1 MEVLFNFL
9 QEYYY
14 LTAGLLVVVLGL
26 GIYFSFQIRVQERE
40 TEKKA
45 MSYVKGLNEL
55 IAGNL
60 DTAKASFLE
69 AVKFD
74 SENIDAY
81 LKLGVIY
88 RKEGKF
94 GKALKIHKE
103 LTIRSGIP
111 TPLQADIYKNIVEDL
126 IDLKNYKEALSNVE
140 KLLNLDSENK
150 WALEIQPKI
159 YAFLK
164 DWKNAFKFL
173 KSNSKGMP
181 GMERQLALYKIA
193 NAEYLI
199 EVNDYHDARLLLKD
213 AIKLD
218 PSYPPPYILI
228 GESYTLEDRIDDAVK
243 FWKQFSEKVPEKSY
257 LVFDLLEK
265 AYYESGNFAAMEVF
279 YSKVI
284 ESDSDNYKALN
295 KLGEIY
301 FKKGDRD
308 RALELTERSL
318 RINSNSP
325 DGLKNLILYMNNASD
340 LPVIKEK
347 ALSLARSISNLNSF
361 RCHECGN
368 SSEEVLIKC
377 PDCGSWDSFD
387 F

>member
-1 MEVLFNFL
+1 MEALYSFL

-14 LTAGLLVVVLGL
+14 LTVVFVVLIIAVF
-26 GIYFSFQIRVQERE
+26 IYFSFQSKAKVRD

-45 MSYVKGLNEL
+45 LAYVKGLNEL
-55 IAGNL
+55 IAGNFEV
-60 DTAKASFLE
+60 AKISFLE

-88 RKEGKF
+88 REEGKF
-94 GKALKIHKE
+94 SKALKIHKE

-111 TPLQADIYKNIVEDL
+111 VPLQADIYKNIVEDL
-126 IDLKNYKEALSNVE
+126 IELRNYKEALINID
-140 KLLNLDSENK
+140 KLLNLDSTNK
-150 WALEIQPKI
+150 WALDNQPNI
-159 YAFLK
+159 YALLK

-173 KSNSKGMP
+173 KSNSKGIS
-181 GMERQLALYKIA
+181 GVERRLALYKIA
-193 NAEYLI
+193 NASHLI
-199 EVNDYHDARLLLKD
+199 EINDYHDARLLLKD

-218 PSYPPPYILI
+218 PLYPPPYIMI
-228 GESYTLEDRIDDAVK
+228 GESYVSEDRIDDAVK

-284 ESDSDNYKALN
+284 ENDSDNFKALN

-308 RALELTERSL
+308 KALELTERSL
-318 RINSNSP
+318 RINPKSP

-347 ALSLARSISNLNSF
+347 ALSLARSISSMNSF
-361 RCHECGN
+361 RCRDCG
-368 SSEEVLIKC
+368 SSYEDVLIKC
-377 PDCGSWDSFD
+377 PSCDGWDTFD
-387 F
+387 Y